1 MRARFRSY
9 GETSTRTRSPGR
21 IRIRKR
27 RILPA
32 TWPRTSCP
40 LSSCTRNMAFGSAST
55 TSPSNS
61 TFSSFAKPDRVLD
74 HSHVGCLGALLAF
87 AELVFD
93 LRALGERT
101 EPVALDGG
109 EVHERV
115 LAPLIGGDEAEA
127 LLVAEPLHDPGC
139 HLSIHPL
146 HACAAPWSG
155 PDGGFIPVAGAHQ
168 GLFSL
173 RRRRVGVGRILR
185 RRLVL
190 LGIELGATA
199 WGPLL
204 GLLLILF
211 RLGRLGLVGVVGRV
225 AEAELVAAVAGVVAE
240 ERLRD
245 ERLLRRREG
254 TAEAAHDRLRIGA
267 PDGGRERAAV
277 HRFAEEQRVHL
288 GAG

>member
-1 MRARFRSY
+1 IRARFRSY

-74 HSHVGCLGALLAF
+74 HSHVGCLGAFLAF
-87 AELVFD
+87 TELVFD

-101 EPVALDGG
+101 ESVALDGG

-115 LAPLIGGDEAEA
+115 LAALIGGDEAEA

-146 HACAAPWSG
+146 HAYAAPHG
-155 PDGGFIPVAGAHQ
+155 AALTAGLYQ
-168 GLFSL
+168 SW
-173 RRRRVGVGRILR
+173 
-185 RRLVL
+185 RLAR
-190 LGIELGATA
+190 GCRAD
-199 WGPLL
+199 P
-204 GLLLILF
+204 
-211 RLGRLGLVGVVGRV
+211 
-225 AEAELVAAVAGVVAE
+225 AAPT
-240 ERLRD
+240 R
-245 ERLLRRREG
+245 
-254 TAEAAHDRLRIGA
+254 TA
-267 PDGGRERAAV
+267 PDRTRCRRSGHPAPPAAPPPRPLRARWSRA
-277 HRFAEEQRVHL
+277 RRCRR
-288 GAG
+288 